1 MCYCLTT
8 GRARGKRA
16 GKEDEGQEEDGG
28 EDGGDGGGGGGDG
41 GGGGGGG
48 QPMLEQQ
55 GKELGEG
62 TETENLNRRSC
73 DVITSV
79 VIIDGVTLSKTAS
92 TDV

>member
-1 MCYCLTT
+1 MICYCLTT
-8 GRARGKRA
+8 GRARGKRES
-16 GKEDEGQEEDGG
+16 KEDEGEGEEGEQG
-28 EDGGDGGGGGGDG
+28 ED
-41 GGGGGGG
+41 GGGG

>member
-1 MCYCLTT
+1 MICYCLTT
-8 GRARGKRA
+8 GRARGKRES
-16 GKEDEGQEEDGG
+16 KEDEGEEG
-28 EDGGDGGGGGGDG
+28 EDGED
-41 GGGGGGG
+41 GGGG
-48 QPMLEQQ
+48 QPMMEQQ

>member
-1 MCYCLTT
+1 M
-8 GRARGKRA
+8 
-16 GKEDEGQEEDGG
+16 
-28 EDGGDGGGGGGDG
+28 
-41 GGGGGGG
+41 
-48 QPMLEQQ
+48 MEQQ

>member
-1 MCYCLTT
+1 MMCYCLTT
-8 GRARGKRA
+8 GRARGKRES
-16 GKEDEGQEEDGG
+16 KEDEGEEEEQG
-28 EDGGDGGGGGGDG
+28 ED
-41 GGGGGGG
+41 GGGG

-55 GKELGEG
+55 GKESGEG

>member
-1 MCYCLTT
+1 MMCYCLTT
-8 GRARGKRA
+8 GRARGKRES
-16 GKEDEGQEEDGG
+16 KEDEGEEEDGG
-28 EDGGDGGGGGGDG
+28 ED
-41 GGGGGGG
+41 GGGG

>member
-1 MCYCLTT
+1 MMCYCLTT
-8 GRARGKRA
+8 GRARGKRES
-16 GKEDEGQEEDGG
+16 KEDEEEEEG
-28 EDGGDGGGGGGDG
+28 ED
-41 GGGGGGG
+41 GGGG
-48 QPMLEQQ
+48 QPMLEQP

>member
-1 MCYCLTT
+1 MICYCLTT
-8 GRARGKRA
+8 GRARGKRES
-16 GKEDEGQEEDGG
+16 KEDEGEEEGEEG
-28 EDGGDGGGGGGDG
+28 ED
-41 GGGGGGG
+41 GGGG

>member
-1 MCYCLTT
+1 MMCYCLTT
-8 GRARGKRA
+8 GRARGKRES
-16 GKEDEGQEEDGG
+16 KEDEGEEK
-28 EDGGDGGGGGGDG
+28 EGGGRED
-41 GGGGGGG
+41 GGGG

-73 DVITSV
+73 DVITSA

>member
-1 MCYCLTT
+1 MICYCLTT
-8 GRARGKRA
+8 GRARGKRES
-16 GKEDEGQEEDGG
+16 KEDEGEEEEEG
-28 EDGGDGGGGGGDG
+28 ED
-41 GGGGGGG
+41 GGGG

>member
-1 MCYCLTT
+1 MMCYCLTT
-8 GRARGKRA
+8 GRARGKRES
-16 GKEDEGQEEDGG
+16 KEDEEE
-28 EDGGDGGGGGGDG
+28 EEGGDGGGG
-41 GGGGGGG
+41 
-48 QPMLEQQ
+48 QPMMEQQ

>member
-1 MCYCLTT
+1 MMCYCLTT

-28 EDGGDGGGGGGDG
+28 EDGGDGGGGGGE
-41 GGGGGGG
+41 G
-48 QPMLEQQ
+48 QPMMEQQ

>member
-1 MCYCLTT
+1 MMCYCLTT
-8 GRARGKRA
+8 DRARGKRA

-28 EDGGDGGGGGGDG
+28 EDGGDGGGGGGE
-41 GGGGGGG
+41 G
-48 QPMLEQQ
+48 QPMMEQQ

>member
-1 MCYCLTT
+1 MTT
-8 GRARGKRA
+8 GRARGKRES
-16 GKEDEGQEEDGG
+16 KEDEEEEEG
-28 EDGGDGGGGGGDG
+28 EDGGGDG
-41 GGGGGGG
+41 GGG
-48 QPMLEQQ
+48 QPMMEQQ

>member
-1 MCYCLTT
+1 MMCYCLTT
-8 GRARGKRA
+8 GRARGKRES
-16 GKEDEGQEEDGG
+16 KEDEEEEEG
-28 EDGGDGGGGGGDG
+28 EDGGGDG
-41 GGGGGGG
+41 GGG
-48 QPMLEQQ
+48 QPMMEQQ

>member
-1 MCYCLTT
+1 MMCYCLTT

-28 EDGGDGGGGGGDG
+28 DGGGGGGE
-41 GGGGGGG
+41 G
-48 QPMLEQQ
+48 QPMMEQQ

>member
-1 MCYCLTT
+1 MCNCLTT

-16 GKEDEGQEEDGG
+16 GKEDEGEE
-28 EDGGDGGGGGGDG
+28 EDGGDGGGDRGEDG
-41 GGGGGGG
+41 GGG
-48 QPMLEQQ
+48 QTMMEQQ

>member
-8 GRARGKRA
+8 GRARGKRES
-16 GKEDEGQEEDGG
+16 KEDEGKEEGVG
-28 EDGGDGGGGGGDG
+28 EDGE
-41 GGGGGGG
+41 GGGGGG
-48 QPMLEQQ
+48 QPMMEQQ

>member
-1 MCYCLTT
+1 MMCYCLTI

-16 GKEDEGQEEDGG
+16 GREDEGEEEEG
-28 EDGGDGGGGGGDG
+28 EEEGGDGGGDG
-41 GGGGGGG
+41 GEDGGGG

>member
-1 MCYCLTT
+1 MMWYCLTT
-8 GRARGKRA
+8 GRARGKRES
-16 GKEDEGQEEDGG
+16 KEDEGEEEGEQG
-28 EDGGDGGGGGGDG
+28 EDGE
-41 GGGGGGG
+41 GG

>member
-16 GKEDEGQEEDGG
+16 GREDEGEEKEEGGREDGG
-28 EDGGDGGGGGGDG
+28 EDGG
-41 GGGGGGG
+41 GG
-48 QPMLEQQ
+48 QPMMEQQ

>member
-1 MCYCLTT
+1 MMCYCLTT
-8 GRARGKRA
+8 GRAGGKRA

-28 EDGGDGGGGGGDG
+28 EDGGDGGGGGGE
-41 GGGGGGG
+41 G
-48 QPMLEQQ
+48 QPMMEQQ

>member
-1 MCYCLTT
+1 MMCYCLTT
-8 GRARGKRA
+8 GRARGKRES
-16 GKEDEGQEEDGG
+16 KEDEGEEEEQG
-28 EDGGDGGGGGGDG
+28 ED
-41 GGGGGGG
+41 GGGG

-55 GKELGEG
+55 GKELGEE

>member
-1 MCYCLTT
+1 MICYCLTT
-8 GRARGKRA
+8 GRARGKRES
-16 GKEDEGQEEDGG
+16 KEDEGEEG
-28 EDGGDGGGGGGDG
+28 EDGED
-41 GGGGGGG
+41 GGGG

>member
-1 MCYCLTT
+1 MMCYCLTT
-8 GRARGKRA
+8 GRARGKRES
-16 GKEDEGQEEDGG
+16 KEDEGEED
-28 EDGGDGGGGGGDG
+28 GGGDG
-41 GGGGGGG
+41 GEDGGGG

-55 GKELGEG
+55 GKEFGEG

>member
-1 MCYCLTT
+1 MMCYCLTT

-16 GKEDEGQEEDGG
+16 NKEDEGEEEEG
-28 EDGGDGGGGGGDG
+28 EDGGGDG

-48 QPMLEQQ
+48 QPMMEQQ
-55 GKELGEG
+55 GKKLGEG

>member
-16 GKEDEGQEEDGG
+16 GREDEGEEKEEGGREDGGDGG
-28 EDGGDGGGGGGDG
+28 EDGG
-41 GGGGGGG
+41 GG
-48 QPMLEQQ
+48 QQMLEQQ

-62 TETENLNRRSC
+62 TETETLNRRSC

>member
-1 MCYCLTT
+1 MMFYCLTT
-8 GRARGKRA
+8 GRARGKRES
-16 GKEDEGQEEDGG
+16 KEDDGEEDGG
-28 EDGGDGGGGGGDG
+28 ED
-41 GGGGGGG
+41 GGGG

>member
-1 MCYCLTT
+1 MTT

-16 GKEDEGQEEDGG
+16 GREDEGQEEEGG
-28 EDGGDGGGGGGDG
+28 DRGEGGGGDDGGGGD
-41 GGGGGGG
+41 GGGG

-62 TETENLNRRSC
+62 IETENLNIRSC

>member
-1 MCYCLTT
+1 MMCYCLTT

-16 GKEDEGQEEDGG
+16 GKEDEGQEEEGG
-28 EDGGDGGGGGGDG
+28 EDGGDGGGGGGE
-41 GGGGGGG
+41 G
-48 QPMLEQQ
+48 QPMMEQQ

>member
-1 MCYCLTT
+1 MMCYCLTT

-16 GKEDEGQEEDGG
+16 GREDEGEEKEEGGREDGG
-28 EDGGDGGGGGGDG
+28 EDGG
-41 GGGGGGG
+41 GG
-48 QPMLEQQ
+48 QPMMEQQ

>member
-1 MCYCLTT
+1 MMCYCLTT

-16 GKEDEGQEEDGG
+16 SKEDEGGEEA
-28 EDGGDGGGGGGDG
+28 EEEGGDGGGDGGGGDG
-41 GGGGGGG
+41 GGG
-48 QPMLEQQ
+48 QPMLEHQ

-62 TETENLNRRSC
+62 TETESLNRRSC
-73 DVITSV
+73 DVITSI